1 MKKLLILCA
10 FFMPFFVSAANTPV
24 VEDFPNSS
32 RIYRRQFSLTAGKQY
47 KFRTFSS
54 GDSVLYL
61 LNSSN
66 VQVAMNNNCGS
77 DCLSTQ
83 NSYDSTL
90 TYTPTT
96 TGTYNLVMRNYFSG
110 QVGVTANIKQYI
122 DGTLGTSVSNA
133 PLGGIKQSIPA
144 WDAYSQT
151 SPIVAWRKL
160 YFYYFNTDKNAS
172 GGASAAS
179 NVLYLV
185 SNNAIVAYDHD
196 AGAGLTSKITK
207 TTGSCSSG
215 CYIYGGAYN
224 AASEGNARLIVD
236 PYTNLGDL
244 DHDGLSDALESVLG
258 TASIMLNGSA
268 RDTDGDGLNDYLET
282 LGNEN
287 ILLPWDG
294 SSPTQRDVFVEVD
307 YFGRTIGGNFVNF
320 FKDHETYIKNQLT
333 SSFDRYGDI
342 RLHIDV
348 DDYLG
353 EMSDTATLK
362 FATLDEEPATNPN
375 SSAYYLR
382 TKMSTDFTSSRHGIY
397 RWVVAANR
405 HSSVTNGSS
414 GLSLIPGNILIVS
427 LGSWNNNNDGTQE
440 QYTGTTIHELGHAF
454 GLTHND
460 NGNNNSS
467 GPNSI
472 IHRSVMNYRYQT
484 SGAPLNIYPVPPYII
499 GDSIWRYSTD
509 KSTNRTDLDWNY
521 SNIVANTGENGCLN
535 SATEANQSPKQK
547 CVNARP
553 NALPICDCTFDEW
566 AILDLASGVNVVEAA
581 FISSGILSEN
591 ASPNDPFF
599 GLEGHVIALNLE
611 DLMTSGEKY
620 TKMNKFQDDK
630 EKELTAD
637 EKFYTKENRKIYN
650 DAYEDYFRKMGYK
663 ENEDFFITDDKVFLI
678 NNEE

>member
-1 MKKLLILCA
+1 M
-10 FFMPFFVSAANTPV
+10 
-24 VEDFPNSS
+24 
-32 RIYRRQFSLTAGKQY
+32 
-47 KFRTFSS
+47 
-54 GDSVLYL
+54 
-61 LNSSN
+61 LN
-66 VQVAMNNNCGS
+66 
-77 DCLSTQ
+77 
-83 NSYDSTL
+83 
-90 TYTPTT
+90 
-96 TGTYNLVMRNYFSG
+96 NL
-110 QVGVTANIKQYI
+110 
-122 DGTLGTSVSNA
+122 

-172 GGASAAS
+172 GGASAVDT
-179 NVLYLV
+179 VLYLV
-185 SNNAIVAYDHD
+185 SNNSIVAYDD
-196 AGAGLTSKITK
+196 DSGSRFSSKIEK
-207 TTGSCSSG
+207 TSGSCSSG
-215 CYIYGGAYN
+215 CYIFGGAHSSSSN
-224 AASEGNARLIVD
+224 SEGNARLIVD

-244 DHDGLSDALESVLG
+244 DYDGLSDALESVLG
-258 TASIMLNGSA
+258 TSSSIFLLAGK
-268 RDTDGDGLNDYLET
+268 DTDKDGLNDYLET

-287 ILLPWDG
+287 ILLPWEG
-294 SSPTQRDVFVEVD
+294 ASPTQKDVFVEVD

-320 FKDHETYIKNQLT
+320 LKDHETYIKTQLT

-342 RLHIDV
+342 RLHIDI

-353 EMSDTATLK
+353 EMSDAATLK

-414 GLSLIPGNILIVS
+414 GLSLRPGNILIVS
-427 LGSWNNNNDGTQE
+427 LGSWNSGGTQE
-440 QYTGTTIHELGHAF
+440 QYTGTTMHELGHAF

-484 SGAPLNIYPVPPYII
+484 SGAPKNIEFSFPPYII
-499 GDSIWRYSTD
+499 ADSIWRYSTD
-509 KSTNRTDLDWNY
+509 NSLNRQELDWNY
-521 SNIVANTGENGCLN
+521 NNIVANTGENGCLN
-535 SATEANQSPKQK
+535 SETEANQSPKQI

-553 NALPICDCTFDEW
+553 NALPTCDCTFNEW

-591 ASPNDPFF
+591 TSPNDPFF
-599 GLEGHVIALNLE
+599 GLEGYVVALNLE

-620 TKMNKFQDDK
+620 TKIDKFQDAR
-630 EKELTAD
+630 EKEPSAD

-650 DAYEDYFRKMGYK
+650 DAFEDYFRKMGYK

-678 NNEE
+678 NKEE